1 MYNIEEK
8 IKYTHLGKDLLKK
21 VYKNKG
27 IVHSDIHFGQFMFD
41 PKKGTVALLDFDNS
55 KINDLVPYKRYLSSF
70 AREFLGYNDYDKYLD
85 IHLFNLLTFALL
97 NNMSM
102 SVAFSNLKN
111 PKCNMLFT
119 SKNALK
125 LLEDIS
131 IYKRNNNYLID
142 SLDIKRN
149 ILGDHNLKNIMLGD
163 ASIHYSFYAGMGSP
177 MIANTIFYCL
187 SPVNLLLLA
196 IKDARYALLFI
207 YMLKVSLSGLSMFIL
222 LKNKRDESN
231 FNTILFSTCYAFSS
245 FVINYF
251 ISFNGI
257 FCFCTVVIVITLG

>member
-1 MYNIEEK
+1 MYIDKNEIKKSFKTLGEGSFSKVFLAIYNNQKYAYKVFDDDIYFVDEYQTKRYEELCKRYDGSSLLLPKLLIGNTNIEGYLTDYYKGCTFDKLFMYNIEEK

-142 SLDIKRN
+142 
-149 ILGDHNLKNIMLGD
+149 
-163 ASIHYSFYAGMGSP
+163 
-177 MIANTIFYCL
+177 MIDEKQVQKI
-187 SPVNLLLLA
+187 
-196 IKDARYALLFI
+196 
-207 YMLKVSLSGLSMFIL
+207 
-222 LKNKRDESN
+222 KNKR
-231 FNTILFSTCYAFSS
+231 
-245 FVINYF
+245 
-251 ISFNGI
+251 
-257 FCFCTVVIVITLG
+257 